1 MAKKNS
7 NEGGFQVEVVVRKNP
22 KPEPYI
28 KHLKNGTVKFIFEV
42 TQEQMDASVMELAK
56 THRIRKEE

>member
-42 TQEQMDASVMELAK
+42 TQEQMDASVTELVK
-56 THRIRKEE
+56 KHFRKEE